1 VVVVSRCQVSSFI
14 IIFFADCFSGGK
26 EKAANVNE
34 TTASKKETCATAISQ
49 TCGRRERQKE
59 LGGKHLN
66 SPVEKKQG
74 MEEEEENEMAGR
86 GRRREG
92 RRSRRTEEKMSKR
105 RRRDEQIRCGV
116 CGTAGRMV
124 GGKGKKWQ
132 SGAAVGGTGQRW
144 GGGGSGGE

>member
-92 RRSRRTEEKMSKR
+92 EEVEKNRGEDVEEK
-105 RRRDEQIRCGV
+105 EE
-116 CGTAGRMV
+116 GRADKMWCLRHGRKD
-124 GGKGKKWQ
+124 GGREREKMAIGCS
-132 SGAAVGGTGQRW
+132 SGRYWAVGTW
-144 GGGGSGGE
+144 